1 VALNDEIDFG
11 PLSPITGHNVFKT
24 RLADLL
30 TDGLRALALEA
41 HGYKVSVAEY
51 VSPLDTPKNIM
62 IRAELTEHRGN
73 ERAYEEV
80 KKLLNVSPWIDRL
93 L

>member
-1 VALNDEIDFG
+1 MVQ
-11 PLSPITGHNVFKT
+11 HNVFKR

-30 TDGLRALALEA
+30 TDGLRVAALEA

-62 IRAELTEHRGN
+62 LRAERVAKGDSSSDA
-73 ERAYEEV
+73 AYQELKRV
-80 KKLLNVSPWIDRL
+80 LRVTPWIDRL